1 MKIAITGF
9 KTTIAQAFERIAFI
23 ATAKELAPLK
33 FIHVGRGDDYFPFD
47 ADAYLFCQG
56 YLAGKSA
63 GEISSEEARQTWD
76 DNFGSIA
83 ADCDAI
89 LDANPKARICII
101 TSYSGIKGS
110 YDSVYAGAKAAM
122 NLYIETKRLKYPGQQ
137 IVGIAP
143 HIIEN
148 SGMTQRRT
156 DQEALTLRRE
166 NRRRQEWIAPED
178 VAKLAHFLLFCD
190 SGNITNT
197 IIPIT
202 GGIEE

>member
-1 MKIAITGF
+1 MKIAITGH
-9 KTTIAQAFERIAFI
+9 KTSIAHEF
-23 ATAKELAPLK
+23 LAWDWFPMGQPDLEIVNVSRGEPL
-33 FIHVGRGDDYFPFD
+33 PAD

-56 YLAGKSA
+56 YLAGKAA

-89 LDANPKARICII
+89 IDANLKARICII

-110 YDSVYAGAKAAM
+110 FDSVYAGAKAAM
-122 NLYIETKRLKYPGQQ
+122 NLYIQTKRLKYPGQQ

-143 HIIEN
+143 HIVWD
-148 SGMTQRRT
+148 SGMTQRR
-156 DQEALTLRRE
+156 DDLRDLAERAE
-166 NRRRQEWIAPED
+166 FRRRGEWIKAED

-190 SGNITNT
+190 SGNITNVV
-197 IIPIT
+197 IPVT
-202 GGIEE
+202 GGLEE

>member
-1 MKIAITGF
+1 MKIAITGH
-9 KTTIAQAFERIAFI
+9 KTTIADAFVDHY
-23 ATAKELAPLK
+23 AKVRGTSLAHEDFFYGDRDWPL
-33 FIHVGRGDDYFPFD
+33 PSN

-63 GEISSEEARQTWD
+63 AEISKTDAYKTWM

-143 HIIEN
+143 HIV
-148 SGMTQRRT
+148 SPSRMTDTRT